1 MTTHNADIVTANEVR
16 RALRAQ
22 LLNARQQVLADDK
35 AVWDAKLCESLM
47 AHLQA
52 LSPQPQCIALYW
64 PIRGEPD
71 LMPFAHAWLETGGD
85 VVLPMVVEKH
95 APLKFGVYTLGTE
108 LKTGAYGIPEPD
120 LLKLST
126 QVPDVVVIPC
136 VGFNE
141 ANYRLGYGGGYYD
154 RTLAAW
160 RDAGAYV
167 YSVGVAYGMAQVG
180 FEQGGFDLPLDV
192 ILSV

>member
-1 MTTHNADIVTANEVR
+1 MTTHNADIVTVNEVR

-22 LLNARQQVLADDK
+22 LLNERQQILADDK
-35 AVWDAKLCESLM
+35 AMLDAVLCESLM
-47 AHLQA
+47 GHLHT
-52 LSPQPQCIALYW
+52 LSPKPQCIALYW

-71 LMPFAHAWLETGGD
+71 LMPFAHAWLAAGGG

-95 APLKFGVYTLGTE
+95 APLKFGVYTQGTE

-126 QVPDVVVIPC
+126 QAPDVVVIPC
-136 VGFNE
+136 VGFND

-154 RTLAAW
+154 RTLAGW
-160 RDAGAYV
+160 RDEGASV
-167 YSVGVAYGMAQVG
+167 HSVGVAYGAAQVS
-180 FEQGGFDLPLDV
+180 FEPGGFDLPLDV
-192 ILSV
+192 ILSA